1 MSIRNFAQTKSDIM
15 IVIKNSLNV
24 NSCKNGSKLD
34 PKQAYQ
40 QMEKYLKENHPDKA
54 QIKWDNDVL
63 NVSGIG
69 SLELH
74 SMLLEMEKIGINYEI
89 SRPVQ
94 IRIK

>member
-1 MSIRNFAQTKSDIM
+1 MRNFAQTKSNIM
-15 IVIKNSLNV
+15 LVIKNSLSV
-24 NSCKNGSKLD
+24 NSGRNGTKID
-34 PKQAYQ
+34 PKQAYEK
-40 QMEKYLKENHPDKA
+40 MEKYLKENYAEQA
-54 QIKWDNDVL
+54 QINWDNDIL
-63 NVSGIG
+63 NVSGIS